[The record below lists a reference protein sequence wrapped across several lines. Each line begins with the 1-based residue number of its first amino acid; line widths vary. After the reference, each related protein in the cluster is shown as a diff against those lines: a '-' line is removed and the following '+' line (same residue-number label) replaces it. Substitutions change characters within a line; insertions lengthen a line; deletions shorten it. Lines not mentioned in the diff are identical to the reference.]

1 MKEFFSDIKSDK
13 TTNIGFSITII
24 LIATIF
30 IFILFYYRSLP
41 PFVPVFN
48 QLPWGEKRLGITL
61 TIFIPIIVAL
71 LIFIVNLI
79 TSALI
84 YRKIPLVSRLLAGTS
99 LLITIL
105 TSLFVIRTIILIL

>member
-24 LIATIF
+24 LITTIF
-30 IFILFYYRSLP
+30 IFTFFYYPSLP

-48 QLPWGEKRLGITL
+48 QLPWGEKRLGATFS
-61 TIFIPIIVAL
+61 IFIPIFVAL

-84 YRKIPLVSRLLAGTS
+84 YKKIPLISRLLAGIS

-105 TSLFVIRTIILIL
+105 TFLFVIRTIILIL